1 MKSYWLA
8 LGLMMLTN
16 EPLELR
22 MWTLVQMQ
30 VINAFNPFLKYCE
43 LAVTDIEMVWVL
55 KFMSDKFTTRTRSLS
70 RGFLNPTFVFHNF

>member
-22 MWTLVQMQ
+22 MWTLLQMQ
-30 VINAFNPFLKYCE
+30 VINAFNPFLKFVGNYGCWDGVSLE
-43 LAVTDIEMVWVL
+43 VYVRQIY
-55 KFMSDKFTTRTRSLS
+55 DKNEEFEQRFFKSYFCVS
-70 RGFLNPTFVFHNF
+70 